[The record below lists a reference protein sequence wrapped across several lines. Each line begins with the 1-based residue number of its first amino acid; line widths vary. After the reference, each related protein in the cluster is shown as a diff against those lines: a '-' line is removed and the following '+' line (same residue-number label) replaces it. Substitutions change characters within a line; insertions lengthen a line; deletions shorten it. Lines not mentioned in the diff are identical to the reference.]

1 MQHCKEEAEERLQ
14 DCFKS
19 VDWATFKDSSVDLNE
34 YATVVTDFIKTNVDE
49 CTLTKPFQEWPQPE
63 ILDEPGDSQ
72 SAEH

>member
-49 CTLTKPFQEWPQPE
+49 YIDKTIPRMTTTRN
-63 ILDEPGDSQ
+63 PG
-72 SAEH
+72 